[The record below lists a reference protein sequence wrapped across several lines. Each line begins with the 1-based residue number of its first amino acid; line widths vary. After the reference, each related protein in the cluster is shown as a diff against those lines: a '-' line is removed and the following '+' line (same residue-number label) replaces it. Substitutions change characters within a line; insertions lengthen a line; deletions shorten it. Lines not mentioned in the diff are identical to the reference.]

1 MSTID
6 NSRTFNSNEVNN
18 KYSYYCKLVEEKLK
32 NHQKPHDRRYHQ
44 GFFIPK
50 RPIKCMNIMEVGDI
64 QPIVWRS
71 SWEEKFMEW
80 LDSNDVVTRWGSE
93 IISIPYKDPLK
104 GKMSLYVPDFYME
117 YIDNQGTLQKYLI
130 EIKPMSQSKLT
141 EAKDGYDRLR
151 IAKNAFKWAQAIKY
165 CKKKGITFKVMTEY
179 ELGIK

>member
-44 GFFIPK
+44 GFFVPK
-50 RPIKCMNIMEVGDI
+50 RPIKCMN
-64 QPIVWRS
+64 
-71 SWEEKFMEW
+71 
-80 LDSNDVVTRWGSE
+80 VVTRWGSE

-165 CKKKGITFKVMTEY
+165 CKNKGITFKVMTEY